1 MKERSQSQQRMGMVL
16 VVVLLVS
23 GSLLLWRGLQGTA
36 SMDRGA
42 EKASPVVSDGA
53 GTPQQAT
60 PALGPVT
67 PGEGVYTKDAPQT
80 TSPSTVDAL
89 CAGCD
94 VVLVTVCSLR
104 KDHLGTFGAS
114 STISPAVDGVAEGAF
129 RFDRAYAAS
138 NFTLASLTAILTGR
152 FGTATG
158 VTGWDKGLTKDVPTL
173 PEVLG
178 VYGYNTAGFTTD
190 APSGFRP
197 DYGLDRGFQHLEI
210 TAAPRNSPDGR
221 WRGGEKEP
229 LGAAATPAIEWLEE
243 QSTDKPI
250 FLMLHTRTA
259 HFPFVVDP
267 PEDGTDPTKMKEL
280 LWEAGRKDA
289 NARTEQAMPGMA
301 GGTAQQGIVKIVRQD
316 PLQTQVNVVGQ
327 PAVDVWADEY
337 AKAVTRMDADVL
349 ALLTALERR
358 GRMNKTMFILVADHG
373 ESLNDHGELL
383 HGDAFF
389 DGVINVP
396 LIMKIPD
403 LSAPSQTTD
412 MLVSQV
418 DILPT
423 ILDVVGAIA
432 PSGIDGVSLLPY
444 LQGTEEGSP
453 HDVVLSEGG
462 VARQEGPDMPGAVI
476 APPWLLMKQQ
486 RGCPEESAGMR
497 FMDGS
502 MPVCLFHMDNDPE
515 QTQSKAAVQQE
526 VVQGLLERWNGF
538 REAHGQR
545 ESTRELSPEFIEEL
559 RRSGYDFSTGVP

>member
-1 MKERSQSQQRMGMVL
+1 MKERSQSQQRFGMVL

-23 GSLLLWRGLQGTA
+23 GSLLLWRGLRGSVALEERRETTATA
-36 SMDRGA
+36 SSVGA
-42 EKASPVVSDGA
+42 TVNTQTMP
-53 GTPQQAT
+53 P
-60 PALGPVT
+60 LGPVT
-67 PGEGVYTKDAPQT
+67 PGEGVYTSDAPQD
-80 TSPSTVDAL
+80 TSRSTGDAL

-114 STISPAVDGVAEGAF
+114 STISPAVDAVAQGAF

-158 VTGWDKGLTKDVPTL
+158 VTGWDKGLTKDVSTL

-229 LGAAATPAIEWLEE
+229 LGAAATPAIEWLEK

-267 PEDGTDPTKMKEL
+267 PEEESDPTKMKEL
-280 LWEAGRKDA
+280 LWEAGRQGA
-289 NARTEQAMPGMA
+289 NTRAEQAMPGMA
-301 GGTAQQGIVKIVRQD
+301 GGTAQQGIVQIERQD
-316 PLQTQVNVVGQ
+316 PLQTQVNALGA
-327 PAVDVWADEY
+327 PAVAVWAEEY
-337 AKAVTRMDADVL
+337 AKAVTRMDSDVSS
-349 ALLTALERR
+349 LLNALEAR
-358 GRMNKTMFILVADHG
+358 GRMERTLFVLVADHG
-373 ESLNDHGELL
+373 ESLNEHGELL

-396 LIMKIPD
+396 LIMKIPSLD
-403 LSAPSQTTD
+403 APAQTSD

-423 ILDVVGAIA
+423 ILDLVGAIA

-444 LQGTEEGSP
+444 LTGGEGSP
-453 HDVVLSEGG
+453 HEVVLSEGG

-502 MPVCLFHMDNDPE
+502 MPVCLFNMDEDPK
-515 QTQSKAAVQQE
+515 QTQSRAAVKQD
-526 VVQGLLERWNGF
+526 VVAELLERWNGF

-545 ESTRELSPEFIEEL
+545 ESLRELSPEFIEEL
-559 RRSGYDFSTGVP
+559 RRSGYDFSTGAP